1 MTYIFRENL
10 SRSKCLRS
18 RRLAFSICNGY
29 IIAKQSMVVTKK
41 EITCKFNMRIFVVKL
56 NLMVKNQMATYLR
69 MASTSFMSTKVI
81 FLHFSKS
88 SIFSK
93 DATGMDALA
102 YRQTNAPTI
111 TCNGKVISVRKFQC
125 FGNMVKSLS

>member
-69 MASTSFMSTKVI
+69 MASTSFMSTKVKFKHI
-81 FLHFSKS
+81 SIASSILRMLLAWVFVSTTKQTCRQLHATARTFSKEGCNVS
-88 SIFSK
+88 
-93 DATGMDALA
+93 
-102 YRQTNAPTI
+102 TI
-111 TCNGKVISVRKFQC
+111 W
-125 FGNMVKSLS
+125 